1 MENLEKYLIIGLASL
16 ILQLKEDLHLNLK
29 FLEPKFDGRFAAVL
43 SLCLGLV
50 WIISLLVHSF
60 L

>member
-1 MENLEKYLIIGLASL
+1 MENLEKYLVIGLASL

-43 SLCLGLV
+43 SIFLGFV
-50 WIISLLVHSF
+50 WIISLLIYSF

>member
-1 MENLEKYLIIGLASL
+1 MENLEKYLVIGLASL
-16 ILQLKEDLHLNLK
+16 ILQLKEDLHLNIK
-29 FLEPKFDGRFAAVL
+29 FLPNFDSRFAAVL

-50 WIISLLVHSF
+50 WIIGLLIYSF